1 MIKAVFFD
9 WFNTL
14 AVYDP
19 PREELQSQAFREFG
33 IDISPEEILPA
44 LLVADKIYTDANAV
58 LPVQKRSPEEQNEFW
73 VQYERGILSEAGIN
87 IDVEPSVLLGIL
99 KKAQE
104 LSSGMKFALFDDV
117 ISTLKSVKERNLT
130 TGLLT
135 NLTTDMKPIFDDL
148 GLNAYIDIVVTSGE
162 VGFDKPEPA
171 FFQAALQMAN
181 VNASEAVH
189 VGDQPTTDILGARGV
204 GITPILIDRF
214 ELNPDVK
221 DCIRIK
227 SLTELIQYI

>member
-19 PREELQSQAFREFG
+19 PREELQSQACQEFG
-33 IDISPEEILPA
+33 IDVSPEKILPA
-44 LLVADKIYTDANAV
+44 LLIADKIYTDANAV
-58 LPVQKRSPEEQNEFW
+58 LPVLKRSPEEQTEFW
-73 VQYERGILSEAGIN
+73 IQYERGILSEAGIN
-87 IDVEPSVLLGIL
+87 ISLEQSVLLGIL

-104 LSSGMKFALFDDV
+104 LSSGMQFALFDDV
-117 ISTLKSVKERNLT
+117 ISTLKLVKERNLT

-135 NLTTDMKPIFDDL
+135 NLTTDMKPIFYDL
-148 GLNAYIDIVVTSGE
+148 GLNPFIDIVVTSGE

-171 FFQAALQMAN
+171 FFQAALQMAD
-181 VNASEAVH
+181 VNASEAIH
-189 VGDQPTTDILGARGV
+189 VGDQPTTDILGAKGV

-214 ELNPDVK
+214 DLNPYIK

>member
-19 PREELQSQAFREFG
+19 PREELQSQACKEFG
-33 IDISPEEILPA
+33 IDISPEKVLPA
-44 LLVADKIYTDANAV
+44 LLTADKMYTDANAT
-58 LPVQKRSPEEQNEFW
+58 LPVQKRSPEKQTEFW
-73 VQYERGILSEAGIN
+73 IQYESGILSEAGIN
-87 IDVEPSVLLGIL
+87 IDIEPSVLLGIL

-104 LSSGMKFALFDDV
+104 LSSGMRFVLFDDV

-135 NLTTDMKPIFDDL
+135 NLTMDMKPIFDYL
-148 GLNAYIDIVVTSGE
+148 GLNPYIDIVVTSGE

-181 VNASEAVH
+181 VNASEAIH
-189 VGDQPTTDILGARGV
+189 VGDQPTTDILGARRV
-204 GITPILIDRF
+204 GIKPILIDRF
-214 ELNPDVK
+214 GLNPDVK
-221 DCIRIK
+221 ECIRIK